1 MADEVL
7 KVGDGES
14 HLRIADPSG
23 GVVIAPLAE
32 IGPGGA
38 LASIE
43 RTFDVNA
50 YLDVTVTLKG
60 QPPRQFFANVVTSGP
75 AGLRL
80 AWMHIDPGE
89 QGRLRALLEA
99 YRGSAEGGTRTRR
112 ILKPSSIP
120 SAPASAPSS
129 AEFTPFSDPAAGAG
143 TRVGTRRI
151 LKPGAP
157 AAPPAPSPRGDLML
171 DDQDQR
177 DESRLHP
184 VVIASTDRFTRMVD
198 EPTVTKPA
206 APVPA
211 ASSVGEALVDAGFQ
225 PAGATEAVAP
235 SAPEPER
242 GTVVGQDGRMDIGA
256 TIRNKAKTV
265 RASELAA
272 RHDKVRVL
280 NMATIKA
287 LIQDAVEEAA
297 NHLTRALNEADRKR
311 LLEEAEESFQERL
324 KAFQLEK
331 ADADERANK
340 LHEQLASAQ
349 RLLEE
354 ERKRTISA
362 DQFTMSAAGM
372 DDLEAKFSRMVE
384 RSAAEGKVS
393 GSLLDELRKAASHVL
408 DEERQRIR
416 EKEMQA
422 QNDKIALLEKKI
434 SRLAG
439 NLDEAE
445 RQRDEA
451 RQLAQAL
458 EANSG
463 SGPVDVE
470 RIKNKFKTG
479 LDGDD
484 PRKAAKLAA
493 MKELMEANR
502 ELRRQLGI
510 SLQAVTPKAE
520 VAPAPDPTPA
530 PAPSPEPVAAAPVE
544 PVIEVEDDGGEPAAP
559 EVDPDDLPWT
569 PEPEVAA
576 APESD
581 EMVGGVKR
589 IRTFAAKPPPPMT
602 AAPEPVDAVTE
613 DAEEAGEPEA
623 NPDDEIWEPPAPVAE
638 AAPDASA
645 GGVKKITSFKAFAP
659 PPLNPR

>member
-1 MADEVL
+1 V
-7 KVGDGES
+7 
-14 HLRIADPSG
+14 
-23 GVVIAPLAE
+23 
-32 IGPGGA
+32 
-38 LASIE
+38 
-43 RTFDVNA
+43 
-50 YLDVTVTLKG
+50 
-60 QPPRQFFANVVTSGP
+60 
-75 AGLRL
+75 
-80 AWMHIDPGE
+80 
-89 QGRLRALLEA
+89 
-99 YRGSAEGGTRTRR
+99 
-112 ILKPSSIP
+112 
-120 SAPASAPSS
+120 
-129 AEFTPFSDPAAGAG
+129 
-143 TRVGTRRI
+143 
-151 LKPGAP
+151 
-157 AAPPAPSPRGDLML
+157 L

-198 EPTVTKPA
+198 EPAVTKPA
-206 APVPA
+206 APPP
-211 ASSVGEALVDAGFQ
+211 SPVGEALVEAGFQ
-225 PAGATEAVAP
+225 PAGATESAAP

-484 PRKAAKLAA
+484 PHKAAKLAA

-510 SLQAVTPKAE
+510 SLQPAAPKAE
-520 VAPAPDPTPA
+520 AAPA
-530 PAPSPEPVAAAPVE
+530 PAPIPAPAPEPVAAAPAE
-544 PVIEVEDDGGEPAAP
+544 PIIEVEDDGGEPAAP
-559 EVDPDDLPWT
+559 EVDPDDLPWS

-602 AAPEPVDAVTE
+602 AAAEPDDAVTD

-659 PPLNPR
+659 PPLHPR